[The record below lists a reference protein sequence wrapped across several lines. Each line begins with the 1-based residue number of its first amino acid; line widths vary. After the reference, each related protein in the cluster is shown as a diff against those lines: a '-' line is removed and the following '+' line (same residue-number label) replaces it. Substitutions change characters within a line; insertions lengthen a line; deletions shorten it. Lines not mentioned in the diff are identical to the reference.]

1 MSSSV
6 DSRAIGI
13 LGDAGVGKTAFI
25 NALKGIRFE
34 PRYRETGICHVHT
47 VMMGDR
53 IINLWDTPGQDKYSE
68 LKYNFVGS
76 LDAVILMFDL
86 MSLTSF
92 KSIAKH
98 WIPFV
103 KERFGDIPV
112 VVVGNKADCKDRTVA
127 PGDYIEISSK
137 TKFNIQAPI
146 SEVYQNECF

>member
-13 LGDAGVGKTAFI
+13 LGDAGVGKTAFV
-25 NALKGIRFE
+25 NALRGIPFE
-34 PRYRETGICHVHT
+34 PRYRETGSYHNYTIA
-47 VMMGDR
+47 MGDK
-53 IINLWDTPGQDKYSE
+53 IINLWDTAGQDKYSE
-68 LKYNFVGS
+68 LRYNYVGS

-103 KERFGDIPV
+103 RERFGDIPII
-112 VVVGNKADCKDRTVA
+112 VVGNKADCKDRTVA
-127 PGDYIEISSK
+127 PGDYIEVSSK

-146 SEVYQNECF
+146 SKVY